1 MHHDGSASKENHQR
15 PRPCHPSV
23 GPCETD
29 AEREGEQSPDLV
41 GFSSPGARRRALEK
55 HRNRPEKKNLSGDHQ
70 GDQAESEFQ
79 VQRSE
84 DDVEAEEHGKQTS
97 VDEVTPPH
105 RSEEAPALCQSP
117 VVYGERVQMH

>member
-15 PRPCHPSV
+15 PRPGHPSV

-41 GFSSPGARRRALEK
+41 GFSSPGARRRALQK
-55 HRNRPEKKNLSGDHQ
+55 HRNRPEKENLAGDKQ

-79 VQRSE
+79 IQRSE